1 MTPVEPQKIAATELA
16 PLRDRIADS
25 IRSSII
31 DGRVKPGERLTEP
44 EVAKLLGVSR
54 TPVREAFFQLISEG
68 FVEAAPRRGV
78 VVADLS
84 QQDAEETYVL
94 KGALEALAATLAAGR
109 VTEQLTTILEL
120 INEELRE
127 AIEATP
133 VDMGRVLDLNNRF
146 HQTFSDAS
154 GNRKLSRLVT
164 VYRRQTLR
172 YNYIYLSAVSRLRQS
187 VEEHRA
193 MIAALRRKDVDE
205 VGRLVRLHNDA
216 ALRSLRSFMA
226 VPAATDR
233 TPRSTT

>member
-1 MTPVEPQKIAATELA
+1 MAPLNKQKIAPADVA

-25 IRSSII
+25 IRSSIL

-84 QQDAEETYVL
+84 PHDAEETYVL
-94 KGALEALAATLAAGR
+94 KGALEALAAQLAA
-109 VTEQLTTILEL
+109 EKASKELANSLEG
-120 INEELRE
+120 INQELRA
-127 AIEATP
+127 AIDASP
-133 VDMGRVLDLNNRF
+133 LDMGRVLELNNRF

-154 GNRKLSRLVT
+154 GSRKLSRLVT

-193 MIAALRRKDVDE
+193 MIEALRRKDVDE

-216 ALRSLRSFMA
+216 ALRALRTFMA
-226 VPAATDR
+226 SPAATER
-233 TPRSTT
+233 TP

>member
-1 MTPVEPQKIAATELA
+1 MPNAELKKIAATELA

-25 IRSSII
+25 IRTSII
-31 DGRVKPGERLTEP
+31 DGRVNPGERLTEP
-44 EVAKLLGVSR
+44 DVARQLGVSR
-54 TPVREAFFQLISEG
+54 TPVREAFFLLISEG

-84 QQDAEETYVL
+84 PQDAEETYVL
-94 KGALEALAATLAAGR
+94 KGALEALAATLAAGK
-109 VTEQLTTILEL
+109 VSQQLTSVLEL

-127 AIEATP
+127 SIEVAP
-133 VDMGRVLDLNNRF
+133 VEMGRVLDLNNRF
-146 HQTFSDAS
+146 HQTLSDAC

-172 YNYIYLSAVSRLRQS
+172 YNYIYFSDVSRLRQS
-187 VEEHRA
+187 VEEHRT
-193 MIAALRRKDVDE
+193 MIMALRRKDVAE

-216 ALRSLRSFMA
+216 ALRSLRSIMA

-233 TPRSTT
+233 TPRSST

>member
-1 MTPVEPQKIAATELA
+1 MTPLNKQKIESAEVA

-68 FVEAAPRRGV
+68 FVEVAPRRGV

-84 QQDAEETYVL
+84 PQDAEETYIL
-94 KGALEALAATLAAGR
+94 KGALEALAATLAVEK
-109 VTEQLTTILEL
+109 VTEELVHALEG
-120 INEELRE
+120 INEELR
-127 AIEATP
+127 AAVDAAP
-133 VDMGRVLDLNNRF
+133 ADMGRVLDLNNRF
-146 HQTFSDAS
+146 HQTLSDAS

-193 MIAALRRKDVDE
+193 MIEALRRKDVDE
-205 VGRLVRLHNDA
+205 VGRMVRLHNDA
-216 ALRSLRSFMA
+216 ALRALRTFMA
-226 VPAATDR
+226 SPAATER
-233 TPRSTT
+233 TP

>member
-1 MTPVEPQKIAATELA
+1 MAPLNKQKIESAEVA

-25 IRSSII
+25 IRKSII

-44 EVAKLLGVSR
+44 EVAQLLGVSR

-84 QQDAEETYVL
+84 PQDAEETYIL
-94 KGALEALAATLAAGR
+94 KGALEALAAELAAEKALPSLVSSLDG
-109 VTEQLTTILEL
+109 
-120 INEELRE
+120 INEELR
-127 AIEATP
+127 AAVDAAP
-133 VDMGRVLDLNNRF
+133 VDMGRVLELNNRF

-172 YNYIYLSAVSRLRQS
+172 YNYIYLSAVTRLRQS

-193 MIAALRRKDVDE
+193 MIDALRRNDVGE
-205 VGRLVRLHNDA
+205 VGRLVRLHNEA
-216 ALRSLRSFMA
+216 ALRALRTFMA
-226 VPAATDR
+226 SPAPIER
-233 TPRSTT
+233 IP

>member
-1 MTPVEPQKIAATELA
+1 MYMKKKKIEVADLS

-44 EVAKLLGVSR
+44 DVSSLLGVSR

-84 QQDAEETYVL
+84 PQDAEETYVL
-94 KGALEALAATLAAGR
+94 KGALESLAATLAAGHD
-109 VTEQLTTILEL
+109 TTALTAEL
-120 INEELRE
+120 GSINEELSR
-127 AIEATP
+127 AVGMNS

-146 HQTFSDAS
+146 HQTLSDAS

-187 VEEHRA
+187 VDEHRM
-193 MIAALRRKDVDE
+193 MIDALRRSDAEE

-216 ALRSLRSFMA
+216 ALDSLRSFMA
-226 VPAATDR
+226 SSATPER

>member
-1 MTPVEPQKIAATELA
+1 MTPLNKQKIESAEVA

-68 FVEAAPRRGV
+68 FVEVAPRRGV

-84 QQDAEETYVL
+84 PQDAEETYIL
-94 KGALEALAATLAAGR
+94 KGALEALAATLAVEKA
-109 VTEQLTTILEL
+109 TEELVHALEG
-120 INEELRE
+120 INEELR
-127 AIEATP
+127 AAVDAAP
-133 VDMGRVLDLNNRF
+133 ADMGRVLDLNNRF
-146 HQTFSDAS
+146 HQTLSDAS

-193 MIAALRRKDVDE
+193 MIEALRRKDVDE
-205 VGRLVRLHNDA
+205 VGRMVRLHNDA
-216 ALRSLRSFMA
+216 ALRALRTFMA
-226 VPAATDR
+226 SPAATER
-233 TPRSTT
+233 TP

>member
-1 MTPVEPQKIAATELA
+1 MVPLNKQKIAAADVA

-25 IRSSII
+25 IRSSIM

-84 QQDAEETYVL
+84 PQDAEETYVL
-94 KGALEALAATLAAGR
+94 KGALEALAALLAA
-109 VTEQLTTILEL
+109 EKSSNELANSLEG
-120 INEELRE
+120 INEELHA
-127 AIEATP
+127 AIDADP
-133 VDMGRVLDLNNRF
+133 IDMGRVLELNNRF

-193 MIAALRRKDVDE
+193 MIEALRHKEVDE

-216 ALRSLRSFMA
+216 ALRALRTFMA
-226 VPAATDR
+226 SPAATER
-233 TPRSTT
+233 KP

>member
-1 MTPVEPQKIAATELA
+1 MTPLNQQKIAATEVA

-25 IRSSII
+25 IRTSIM

-84 QQDAEETYVL
+84 PQDAEETYVL
-94 KGALEALAATLAAGR
+94 KGALESLAATLAAEKS
-109 VTEQLTTILEL
+109 TEGLVRDLSS
-120 INEELRE
+120 INDELRA
-127 AIEATP
+127 AIDATP
-133 VDMGRVLDLNNRF
+133 LDMGRVLEINNRF

-187 VEEHRA
+187 VEEHQA
-193 MIAALRRKDVDE
+193 MIEALRRKDVDE
-205 VGRLVRLHNDA
+205 VGRLLRLHNDA
-216 ALRSLRSFMA
+216 ALRSLRTYMA
-226 VPAATDR
+226 SPAPTER
-233 TPRSTT
+233 TPRSSS

>member
-1 MTPVEPQKIAATELA
+1 MTPLNKQKIESADVA

-84 QQDAEETYVL
+84 PQDAEETYVL
-94 KGALEALAATLAAGR
+94 KRALEALAATLAAEKA
-109 VTEQLTTILEL
+109 TEEL
-120 INEELRE
+120 VDALGGINEELRA
-127 AIEATP
+127 AIDAAP

-172 YNYIYLSAVSRLRQS
+172 YNYIYLSAVARLRQS

-193 MIAALRRKDVDE
+193 MIEALRRKDVDE

-216 ALRSLRSFMA
+216 ALRALRTFMA
-226 VPAATDR
+226 SPAATER
-233 TPRSTT
+233 TP